1 MASVGRSSEILLSR
15 AAAVWGLASGII
27 FTEMECFKKAPQAR
41 HLCRSGFQ
49 KKLPR
54 RFRWNECLRSPAPFI
69 LSPGRGNSF
78 RWFLV
83 LRISVRPIQLETF
96 SKERRTILPLLGE
109 RAGVR
114 AEVILAS
121 MMSWLH
127 PKSPVSRP
135 VTH

>member
-1 MASVGRSSEILLSR
+1 MSFLDVFSGMSVYARPHLLS
-15 AAAVWGLASGII
+15 S
-27 FTEMECFKKAPQAR
+27 P
-41 HLCRSGFQ
+41 
-49 KKLPR
+49 PR
-54 RFRWNECLRSPAPFI
+54 
-69 LSPGRGNSF
+69 RGNSF
-78 RWFLV
+78 RLLLV
-83 LRISVRPIQLETF
+83 LRMSVRPSQSDEF

-135 VTH
+135 FIR